1 MSVTHTFTDPFTHK
15 QSCTQTQTQPLAHTH
30 THTCTS
36 GGMHT
41 RTHNTC
47 THTHTKAI
55 CKLVASASGLKH
67 RCCHSYFGG
76 LSRHDWQST
85 LPKSSGLVAAYLQPT
100 PNPVLKWRLLPQLSR
115 RLLWIGISCCG
126 NASLFGIIIIIAPQP
141 LLDTCFVFDC
151 RVIMIQGGPH
161 ALSVR
166 AWAYASCSSLAY
178 LTSLAAAS
186 ANWSTV
192 SR

>member
-30 THTCTS
+30 TQTHTCTS
-36 GGMHT
+36 AGMHT
-41 RTHNTC
+41 RTHNTRTH
-47 THTHTKAI
+47 THTHTKAL
-55 CKLVASASGLKH
+55 CKLVGSASGLKH
-67 RCCHSYFGG
+67 KCCHSYILG
-76 LSRHDWQST
+76 LSCHDWQST

-151 RVIMIQGGPH
+151 RVIMIQEVLTLYLCGHGH
-161 ALSVR
+161 MLHVR
-166 AWAYASCSSLAY
+166 AWR
-178 LTSLAAAS
+178 T
-186 ANWSTV
+186 
-192 SR
+192 